1 MFIYHLKL
9 QTKKLPLKYEPYFS
23 SLIISANSEEEA
35 RNMANEKTS
44 FQGCENRFNLELVKA
59 KYIEIEDLTVPGAME
74 EYNELCKIDWYSD
87 GDNEIWKNA
96 EFTEIEK
103 IGTSDLTEP
112 KIHCYSFKSG

>member
-9 QTKKLPLKYEPYFS
+9 LKEKLPLTCEPYFS

-44 FQGCENRFNLELVKA
+44 FQGGENRFNLELVSE
-59 KYIEIEDLTVPGAME
+59 KYIEIRDFTVPGAME
-74 EYNELCKIDWYSD
+74 KYKELRKIDWSSY

-103 IGTSDLTEP
+103 IGTSNSIEA
-112 KIHCYSFKSG
+112 KIHSTSFHSG